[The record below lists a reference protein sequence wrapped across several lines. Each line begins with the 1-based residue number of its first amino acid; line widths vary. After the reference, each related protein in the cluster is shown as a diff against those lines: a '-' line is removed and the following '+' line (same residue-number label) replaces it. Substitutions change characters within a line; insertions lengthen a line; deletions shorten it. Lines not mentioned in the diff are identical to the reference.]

1 MIKVCLV
8 IGLCLFWWLMCYI
21 NTGGDEKNLRGL
33 RSYPKEVQE
42 MVRNDKTLGEK
53 APAEANIPKVFTEN
67 LILFTVLFLIIGLVL
82 KYTIGFKGFLDIFI
96 CFLIMGEALNLFD
109 LVVID
114 LLWWRNTKRIRFSFI
129 PDKSL
134 HQNPTMHIGSFARG
148 LVMYVIVAL
157 IVAGVLTLLP

>member
-21 NTGGDEKNLRGL
+21 NTGGDERNLRGL
-33 RSYPKEVQE
+33 RSYPKVVQE

-53 APAEANIPKVFTEN
+53 ASAEANIPKVFTEN
-67 LILFTVLFLIIGLVL
+67 LVLFTVLFLIIGVVL

-96 CFLIMGEALNLFD
+96 YFLTMGESLNLFD
-109 LVVID
+109 LAVID

-129 PDKSL
+129 PDKNLYQDPS
-134 HQNPTMHIGSFARG
+134 MHIGSFVRG
-148 LVMYVIVAL
+148 LVMYVIIAL
-157 IVAGVLTLLP
+157 IVAEVLTLLP

>member
-21 NTGGDEKNLRGL
+21 NTGGDERNLRGL

-42 MVRNDKTLGEK
+42 MVRNDKTLEEK

-96 CFLIMGEALNLFD
+96 YFLTMGESLNLFD
-109 LVVID
+109 LAVID

-129 PDKSL
+129 PDKNLYQDPS
-134 HQNPTMHIGSFARG
+134 MHIGSFVRG
-148 LVMYVIVAL
+148 LVMYVIIAL

>member
-96 CFLIMGEALNLFD
+96 YFLIMGESLNLFD

-134 HQNPTMHIGSFARG
+134 
-148 LVMYVIVAL
+148 
-157 IVAGVLTLLP
+157 

>member
-21 NTGGDEKNLRGL
+21 NTGGDERNLRGL
-33 RSYPKEVQE
+33 RSYPKVVQE

-53 APAEANIPKVFTEN
+53 ASAEANIPKVFTEN

-96 CFLIMGEALNLFD
+96 YFLTMGESLNLFD
-109 LVVID
+109 LAVID

-129 PDKSL
+129 PDKNLYQDPS
-134 HQNPTMHIGSFARG
+134 MHIGSFVRG
-148 LVMYVIVAL
+148 LVMYVIIAL

>member
-42 MVRNDKTLGEK
+42 MMRNDKTLGEK

-96 CFLIMGEALNLFD
+96 YFLIMGESLNLFD

-134 HQNPTMHIGSFARG
+134 YQNPSMHIGSFVRG

>member
-21 NTGGDEKNLRGL
+21 NTGGDERNLRGL

-67 LILFTVLFLIIGLVL
+67 LVLFTVLFLIIGVVL
-82 KYTIGFKGFLDIFI
+82 KYTIGFKGFFDIFI
-96 CFLIMGEALNLFD
+96 YFLTMGESLNLFD
-109 LVVID
+109 LAVID

-129 PDKSL
+129 PDKNLYQDPS
-134 HQNPTMHIGSFARG
+134 MHIGSFVRG
-148 LVMYVIVAL
+148 LVMYVIIAL